1 MEIKN
6 TIVDKF
12 MKSIQDEI
20 PSGLKQEN
28 DSSSEINNIP
38 DEFTAK
44 LTSNGEQHFPS
55 IRDMNED
62 ESKNFVY
69 LDNDELSRDF
79 LMDRDLTK
87 QHTIQLVMYHMNSA
101 LDLPFVEFYLEK
113 SNDSYSFPEKMV
125 DNQKLESSIE
135 EINKTQQG
143 GMEITTEQRGDIE
156 MGIKTTIIEND
167 NLNPFEQ
174 QIFELFNNIT
184 GYSDIIAE
192 NAYKGFV
199 EHDNITYVL
208 FENKEKTIQTIDTEQ
223 KHIWVI
229 LDEIMKQS
237 VLNTPIQEQVYN
249 LFLEHTKLA
258 HITSEGKVID
268 IPLIVYPVDKVNDI
282 YENIYYD
289 SENADETY
297 LITIPIDNDEY
308 GHMFLFTHTILPS
321 NQDVHSIKRMVIF
334 TQNSLY
340 MLTKPTKELF
350 DKHPIVR
357 FNEEGVTFW
366 GISSYLLF
374 TELL

>member
-1 MEIKN
+1 
-6 TIVDKF
+6 
-12 MKSIQDEI
+12 
-20 PSGLKQEN
+20 
-28 DSSSEINNIP
+28 
-38 DEFTAK
+38 
-44 LTSNGEQHFPS
+44 
-55 IRDMNED
+55 
-62 ESKNFVY
+62 
-69 LDNDELSRDF
+69 
-79 LMDRDLTK
+79 
-87 QHTIQLVMYHMNSA
+87 
-101 LDLPFVEFYLEK
+101 
-113 SNDSYSFPEKMV
+113 MV
-125 DNQKLESSIE
+125 DNQKLESTIE

-199 EHDNITYVL
+199 EHDNIVYVL
-208 FENKEKTIQTIDTEQ
+208 FENKEKTIQNTDTEP
-223 KHIWVI
+223 KHMWVI

-268 IPLIVYPVDKVNDI
+268 IPLIVYPVDKVNEI

-334 TQNSLY
+334 TQNALY

-350 DKHPIVR
+350 DKHSIVR

-366 GISSYLLF
+366 GISNYLLF